1 MKLNCPN
8 CGAPIDKETNKCPY
22 CNTSYF
28 DFSNIDIDNEEPFYL
43 KIKKGDIYIVSL
55 VRAKNTNITFTTDSV
70 TFYGSKNSNTKLGNV
85 TTSSS
90 VELDIEFQSVLDKDG
105 TLFQIVKTD

>member
-28 DFSNIDIDNEEPFYL
+28 DFSNVDIDNEEPFYL
-43 KIKKGDIYIVSL
+43 RIKKGDIYIVSL
-55 VRAKNTNITFTTDSV
+55 VRAKNTNITLTTDSV
-70 TFYGSKNSNTKLGNV
+70 AFYGYGDKKLGNV

-90 VELDIEFQSVLDKDG
+90 VEINMEFQSVLDKNK
-105 TLFQIVKTD
+105 TLFQIIKNI

>member
-28 DFSNIDIDNEEPFYL
+28 DFSNVDIDNEEPFYL
-43 KIKKGDIYIVSL
+43 RIKKGDIYSL
-55 VRAKNTNITFTTDSV
+55 FSKSKNTNITFTEELV
-70 TFYGSKNSNTKLGNV
+70 TFYGYGDKKLGNV

-90 VELDIEFQSVLDKDG
+90 VEIDIEFQSVLDKNE
-105 TLFQIVKTD
+105 TLFQISENI

>member
-8 CGAPIDKETNKCPY
+8 CGAPINKETNKCPY

-28 DFSNIDIDNEEPFYL
+28 DFSNVDIDNEEPFYL
-43 KIKKGDIYIVSL
+43 RIKKGDIYIVSL
-55 VRAKNTNITFTTDSV
+55 VKAKNTNITFTTDSV
-70 TFYGSKNSNTKLGNV
+70 TFYGYGDKKLGNV

-90 VELDIEFQSVLDKDG
+90 VEIDMEFQSVLDKNK
-105 TLFQIVKTD
+105 TLFQIIKNI

>member
-28 DFSNIDIDNEEPFYL
+28 DFSNVDIDNEEPFYL
-43 KIKKGDIYIVSL
+43 RIKKGDIYIVSL
-55 VRAKNTNITFTTDSV
+55 VKAKNTNITFTKESV
-70 TFYGSKNSNTKLGNV
+70 TFYGYGDKKLGNV

-90 VELDIEFQSVLDKDG
+90 VEIDIEFQSVLDKNE
-105 TLFQIVKTD
+105 TLFQISKNI